1 MNLQYR
7 NLSRRLVLPL
17 PCLSNQHFRWPSL
30 GAIQRRNI
38 IVLGIETSCDDTSVA
53 LLDRQSSSSG
63 PPKTSLIFHR
73 TITSNNLPTRGIH
86 PLISLSSHRTHLGPL
101 IAKALTH
108 LPHGSSRPDL
118 VAATRGPGMR
128 TSLAAGLDVAKGLA
142 VAWGVP
148 LIGVNHM
155 LGHALTMRLVSAL
168 AGRGGLVGPKFPFWS
183 LLVSGGHTLVVRS
196 EGVMEHRVFCETVD
210 LAVGDMLDKVAR
222 CVVPERMIP
231 TAEEAKGK
239 GVVYGKVL
247 EEYALC
253 KGYEAI
259 SYEGLDYD
267 YHPPGT
273 EAREMQERKFGK
285 KYPAWSPLPVPFTN
299 TGNKH
304 NILAFSFSG
313 IGSFVEKALKGN
325 PDVGDEERRA
335 LGRQAMQCA
344 FEHLAKRVVLAFRE
358 WEKRQPLDDTVSLA
372 PPEKETL
379 VLSGGVASN
388 FFLRHVLK
396 QYFGNEGLQVELV
409 SPPPSF
415 CTDNAAMIA
424 WAGLEIWEGG
434 VGVEHCGND
443 ERGWA
448 TGLGCHPVRKWSL
461 DSGDKVVEVPH
472 GDPGEAKAMGMLGVD
487 CLVRRG
493 EWDSERRD
501 TE

>member
-7 NLSRRLVLPL
+7 HLARRFALTS
-17 PCLSNQHFRWPSL
+17 PCPANQHFGL

-38 IVLGIETSCDDTSVA
+38 VVLGIETSCDDTSVA
-53 LLDRQSSSSG
+53 LLDRETSPSDH
-63 PPKTSLIFHR
+63 PKTSLIFHQ

-86 PLISLSSHRTHLGPL
+86 PLTSLSSHRTHLGPL
-101 IAKALTH
+101 IGKALTH
-108 LPHGSSRPDL
+108 LPPGTCRPDL

-128 TSLAAGLDVAKGLA
+128 ASLATGLDVAKGLA

-155 LGHALTMRLVSAL
+155 LGHALTVRLVSAL
-168 AGRGGLVGPKFPFWS
+168 AEGGLVEPKFPFWS

-196 EGVMEHRVFCETVD
+196 EEVMEHRVLCETVD

-231 TAEEAKGK
+231 TVEEGKGI
-239 GVVYGKVL
+239 GVVYGRVL
-247 EEYALC
+247 EEYAFP
-253 KGYEAI
+253 KGDRVI
-259 SYEGLDYD
+259 SYEGFDYD

-273 EAREMQERKFGK
+273 EARAMQDRDFRE
-285 KYPAWSPLPVPFTN
+285 KYPAWSPLPVPFMS

-304 NILAFSFSG
+304 HILAFSFSG
-313 IGSFVEKALKGN
+313 IGSFVEKALKSN
-325 PDVGDEERRA
+325 IDMSDEERRA

-344 FEHLAKRVVLAFRE
+344 FEHLAKRVVLALRE
-358 WEKRQPLDDTVSLA
+358 WEKKQPLDDTGSL
-372 PPEKETL
+372 PPSGEETL

-388 FFLRHVLK
+388 SFLRHLLK
-396 QYFGNEGLQVELV
+396 KYLQNEAVKAKLV
-409 SPPPSF
+409 CPPPSY
-415 CTDNAAMIA
+415 CMDNAAMIA

-434 VGVEHCGND
+434 VGVEGEERYCGKEG

-461 DSGDKVVEVPH
+461 DSGDLAVEVPQ
-472 GDPGEAKAMGMLGVD
+472 GDPGEAEARGMLGVD
-487 CLVRRG
+487 CLVRR
-493 EWDSERRD
+493 RD
-501 TE
+501 WIGRGGI